1 MLHRSPAEAE
11 ALGLLGLA
19 MRAGMVMRGVD
30 ATRRGVNSNEVR
42 LVLFARDASE
52 TQLGKVKGLLQHRD
66 IPVRWVSGRDALGR
80 ALGEGPLAAVG
91 IKGSSFATRLLERL
105 PQDPSDPPKDGRS
118 HGGQEE
124 RRKHAG
130 R

>member
-1 MLHRSPAEAE
+1 MQRIPAEANV
-11 ALGLLGLA
+11 LGLLGLA
-19 MRAGMVMRGVD
+19 MRAGKVMTGVD
-30 ATRRGVNSNEVR
+30 ATRRGVASNEVR

-52 TQLGKVKGLLQHRD
+52 AQLGKIRGLLQHRD

-105 PQDPSDPPKDGRS
+105 PQDPSDPPKDGKS

-124 RRKHAG
+124 RGKHAG